1 MDIKKIHQL
10 MELAHANSLTVY
22 NLEVSRG
29 SSKKLLEV
37 LNSDIADFLEAV
49 NELRKIKEATNG

>member
-1 MDIKKIHQL
+1 MEVKQLLQL
-10 MELAHANSLTVY
+10 MELAHANALTVY

-37 LNSDIADFLEAV
+37 LNADIADFLDAV